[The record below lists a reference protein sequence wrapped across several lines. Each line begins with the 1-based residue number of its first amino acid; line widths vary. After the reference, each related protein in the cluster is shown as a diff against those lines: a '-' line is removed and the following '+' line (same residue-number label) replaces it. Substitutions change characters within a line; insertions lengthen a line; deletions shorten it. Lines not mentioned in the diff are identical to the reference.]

1 MSRKEELKDII
12 ESAKKMIAAPSCYS
26 GLKDKALAWIE
37 SVDTPAEA
45 ENAKALLEEI
55 KADITGIEGLVAF
68 AHSDHAVEIFGKDGA
83 KNFAAHAD
91 ELKKSGAEY
100 CDCQACAAG
109 LEILENE
116 NLILKNLS

>member
-1 MSRKEELKDII
+1 MSRKDELKDVIA
-12 ESAKKMIAAPSCYS
+12 SAQKMIAAPSCYS

-37 SVDTPAEA
+37 SIDTTAEA
-45 ENAKALLEEI
+45 ENAKALIEEI
-55 KADITGIEGLVAF
+55 KADITGIEGLVVF

-91 ELKKSGAEY
+91 ELQKSGAKY

-116 NLILKNLS
+116 KLVLKS